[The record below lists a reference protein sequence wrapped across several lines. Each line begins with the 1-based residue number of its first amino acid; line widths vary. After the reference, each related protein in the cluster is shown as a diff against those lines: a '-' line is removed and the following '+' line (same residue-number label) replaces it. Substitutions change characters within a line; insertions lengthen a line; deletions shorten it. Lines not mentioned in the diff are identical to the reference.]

1 MPDRQ
6 VAQLLLQVDANIA
19 VAQREMQN
27 LARLVLQSSGDMN
40 SSIGTT
46 VQAHERLGKSIGNAR
61 IAQMELQHVI
71 TASVDSYAAGA
82 SPLRILTLEMGRL
95 AEAATFLGGSGG
107 SGVLAKLGSFM
118 GGPWGVAVLLGVS
131 VLGQLI
137 AKMGDGSTSVAELV
151 EKLKEHAKETEKS
164 KIADEQWA
172 NSIDGLID
180 RNTKL
185 IDTLKQRLK
194 AQEDVSLQELQAAQR
209 DKATAEKAVQD
220 AQKHLDALKA
230 QQRAQAGPSGVGIG
244 QGAAVSGVGGANLAA
259 QITKA
264 ETDLAAAKQALGT
277 AQAAI
282 TQSTIAV
289 GEEEGKALA
298 DLSSAVEIW
307 AKRYTSALHGIE
319 QANHG
324 ALAGSSGVLSESFE
338 SLKKAMGDAAG
349 AGLTSDFYKTRSQA
363 ADLGTQLEKGQI
375 TVAAYATA
383 IQKLA
388 KSLEAAAEAAKNAK
402 KGLGFSGKEISF
414 ADAAQIAQNAGLQV
428 NSGPRSYSTQKRLY
442 DEWIAAGRPKDNPV
456 APPGTSAHEGAN
468 GRWALDIQLEPGLT
482 AAKIKKLYADQG
494 VSVKVFPERGHL
506 HVSGSR
512 SQAAADERAAQR
524 ATVAGDRQ
532 DNAFTQAQ
540 DNLDREILQ
549 AQAQLTS
556 DYNKRAAIADQ
567 QVDAD
572 TKKLQDAI
580 AGQLQLGK
588 DTDYQQ
594 GITEAQARILN
605 AKVQELD
612 AAKKNAIAQQRQLA
626 ALDSQQ
632 ATFDQQYGFQLDG
645 LKFDDEM
652 AKASSDHRKLQLEII
667 DIEYKQREADL
678 EILLNKQKLAG
689 LTDDA
694 ARTQAEIN
702 NLPAEKARDQQRVN
716 QNTLNPLQRYFDGIP
731 HTADEVT
738 QALQSIETEGVDGLV
753 NALSRVGQGWGA
765 MRDAAISALQDIAS
779 ELIRLGIQRMLFSLF
794 GNAVMGAAGG
804 GFGASFGSVGAGF
817 GADFAGSSVSLAG
830 ATDFSGSFGALA
842 GAPGFATGGA
852 FTVGGYGGV
861 DRNVLSINGQPRAR
875 VSGDETVMVVPR
887 HLPGM
892 AHGGLL
898 SILGPAMFGLSG
910 LFVSKAIK
918 EHSLKPLLG
927 LISPLAGLAMSGGKL
942 NPLALLSPG
951 AFLASKLLDHDGK
964 GGPSLP
970 KTPKIS
976 IPNAAN
982 SNTPGG
988 DTYNIHVVAPNTGDP
1003 VKDRQTSVQQ
1013 ATDIKYA
1020 VAGASRKG
1028 MLG

>member
-6 VAQLLLQVDANIA
+6 VTQLLLQVDANIA

-27 LARLVLQSSGDMN
+27 LARVVRQSSGDMN

-137 AKMGDGSTSVAELV
+137 TKMGDSGTSVGELV

-209 DKATAEKAVQD
+209 DKTTAEKAVQD

-298 DLSSAVEIW
+298 DLSSAVEVW

-388 KSLEAAAEAAKNAK
+388 KSLEAAAEAAKKAK
-402 KGLGFSGKEISF
+402 KGTGEFGKEITF
-414 ADAAQIAQNAGLQV
+414 ADATDIAKSAGLTV
-428 NSGPRSYSTQKRLY
+428 TSGYRSEAKQAELY
-442 DEWIAAGRPKDNPV
+442 RTVRTAANPV
-456 APPGTSAHEGAN
+456 ARPGTSLTKASTAS
-468 GRWALDIQLEPGLT
+468 GRSTLRSSPASRLRKSARST
-482 AAKIKKLYADQG
+482 ATRASACRPSTRRAG
-494 VSVKVFPERGHL
+494 TST
-506 HVSGSR
+506 SR
-512 SQAAADERAAQR
+512 EAARKPPRPIARHS
-524 ATVAGDRQ
+524 
-532 DNAFTQAQ
+532 
-540 DNLDREILQ
+540 
-549 AQAQLTS
+549 AQLS
-556 DYNKRAAIADQ
+556 PAIA
-567 QVDAD
+567 
-572 TKKLQDAI
+572 
-580 AGQLQLGK
+580 
-588 DTDYQQ
+588 
-594 GITEAQARILN
+594 
-605 AKVQELD
+605 
-612 AAKKNAIAQQRQLA
+612 
-626 ALDSQQ
+626 
-632 ATFDQQYGFQLDG
+632 
-645 LKFDDEM
+645 
-652 AKASSDHRKLQLEII
+652 
-667 DIEYKQREADL
+667 
-678 EILLNKQKLAG
+678 
-689 LTDDA
+689 
-694 ARTQAEIN
+694 RTAPSPRRRTI
-702 NLPAEKARDQQRVN
+702 
-716 QNTLNPLQRYFDGIP
+716 
-731 HTADEVT
+731 
-738 QALQSIETEGVDGLV
+738 SIERS
-753 NALSRVGQGWGA
+753 SR
-765 MRDAAISALQDIAS
+765 RRRSSRPITTSA
-779 ELIRLGIQRMLFSLF
+779 
-794 GNAVMGAAGG
+794 
-804 GFGASFGSVGAGF
+804 
-817 GADFAGSSVSLAG
+817 
-830 ATDFSGSFGALA
+830 
-842 GAPGFATGGA
+842 P
-852 FTVGGYGGV
+852 
-861 DRNVLSINGQPRAR
+861 
-875 VSGDETVMVVPR
+875 
-887 HLPGM
+887 
-892 AHGGLL
+892 
-898 SILGPAMFGLSG
+898 
-910 LFVSKAIK
+910 
-918 EHSLKPLLG
+918 
-927 LISPLAGLAMSGGKL
+927 
-942 NPLALLSPG
+942 
-951 AFLASKLLDHDGK
+951 
-964 GGPSLP
+964 
-970 KTPKIS
+970 
-976 IPNAAN
+976 
-982 SNTPGG
+982 
-988 DTYNIHVVAPNTGDP
+988 
-1003 VKDRQTSVQQ
+1003 
-1013 ATDIKYA
+1013 
-1020 VAGASRKG
+1020 
-1028 MLG
+1028 